1 MHALMTRVC
10 SSVNSMNANT
20 RRRDGGIFGGS
31 GAGDVFFFN
40 ALFAAGLDYDDTI
53 TVTSDHIFSDSSSPK
68 NSLERKCSEKTE
80 QKASISHYT
89 LISTLSA
96 LIFHILTKFLA
107 LDFR

>member
-1 MHALMTRVC
+1 MLTH
-10 SSVNSMNANT
+10 
-20 RRRDGGIFGGS
+20 
-31 GAGDVFFFN
+31 DVGTAESLEVVGLGCLFFN

-68 NSLERKCSEKTE
+68 NCLERKCSEKTE
-80 QKASISHYT
+80 QKASISLYT